1 MFVSTPSA
9 ADLILLFRDG
19 SAASGDLRA
28 MRFDRAA
35 ARWRDDPIAFVS
47 GRGGNGWR
55 AGPYLN
61 TPAIGPAGE
70 IVLFLVWRLEPQA
83 SSAGA
88 VNNSGIDCL
97 VSRDGLH
104 HLATAGGVDLALPV
118 TPATAERVIA
128 VPLGAN
134 LINQAAAAVRM
145 DGAPMVATYWDD
157 ERGIPQYRL
166 GWRQGASWR
175 VSTISQFS
183 TRFRLDG
190 AGTLPLP
197 HSRPELLLDSDGS
210 AHVIFRSR
218 EFGGRL
224 ILTSFAP
231 PDYALANARY
241 RILVDEDLGFYEPV
255 LDRFG
260 WHNGELALHV
270 QWCDQESG
278 GDTKATV
285 ADAEARLMTWR
296 RERLC

>member
-1 MFVSTPSA
+1 MFVSAPPA

-28 MRFDRAA
+28 MRFD
-35 ARWRDDPIAFVS
+35 ARCGALARRSGALIS
-47 GRGGNGWR
+47 GRAGNGWQ

-61 TPAIGPAGE
+61 TPAIGPGGE
-70 IVLFLVWRLEPQA
+70 VVLFLVWRLDPRA

-97 VSRDGLH
+97 VSRDSLH
-104 HLATAGGVDLALPV
+104 HLATAGGVGLALPV

-134 LINQAAAAVRM
+134 LINQAAAAVRA

-166 GWRQGASWR
+166 AWREGTSWR

-197 HSRPELLLDSDGS
+197 HSRPELLLDTDGT

-218 EFGGRL
+218 EFDGRL
-224 ILTSFAP
+224 VITSLAP
-231 PDYALANARY
+231 PDYAFAM
-241 RILVDEDLGFYEPV
+241 P
-255 LDRFG
+255 
-260 WHNGELALHV
+260 
-270 QWCDQESG
+270 
-278 GDTKATV
+278 AT
-285 ADAEARLMTWR
+285 ASWSTRTSASTNR
-296 RERLC
+296 